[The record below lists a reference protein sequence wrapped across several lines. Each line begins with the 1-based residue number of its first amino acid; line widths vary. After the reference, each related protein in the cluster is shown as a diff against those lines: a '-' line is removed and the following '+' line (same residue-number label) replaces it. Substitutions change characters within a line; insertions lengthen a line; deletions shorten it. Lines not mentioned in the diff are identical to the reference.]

1 MGKGGGEN
9 GVANMTDSQFFVS
22 RHTARMSSNTS
33 LMEGGKV
40 EGGKVEGSYVITS
53 LYFTSLNLTSLC
65 LLSIHIVSLSLW

>member
-22 RHTARMSSNTS
+22 RRTARMSSNTS